1 MKKPA
6 ALAFILMLLLPFAGF
21 TAAQCPSEG
30 HTVVLKAPAVSR
42 TADGELIG
50 VATDFV
56 ITVAPGTGHVYV
68 ETWPLAEV
76 DMQASARLAAQ
87 IAGKVLG
94 VDMSKYDVF
103 IHIKADSPIIGG
115 PSAGGTM
122 TVGIIAALEGW
133 AVNPRVMMTGMIN
146 PDGTIGPV
154 GGILE
159 KASAAHD
166 VGAELFL
173 IPEGQ
178 RIQYVQETQKKEIGG
193 IVEINTQTKRVD
205 VVQYAKERWGLTVIE
220 IKDIYDAVYYFTG
233 HRIPRPKAPSYT
245 KIDTSFLKDD
255 ALKDYENTTAYYNET
270 LQKLKESDVSYGTY
284 ATLLEALKEAEGI
297 LNQSRQSIDSGMYY
311 TALSRNFQAR
321 IVIRHVDWYLDVKSP
336 EDVQKLLKG
345 TESQINA
352 SESTV
357 SSVNIKGI
365 TMLQAV
371 AAAEERV
378 EQAKG
383 LLEEAWKYY
392 YSGDY
397 WDAVGD
403 AAYAYERAKTA
414 EFWAK
419 LGERFASGEEISRE
433 AVKTTARDYIDES
446 NLIVTY
452 IESMYGNV
460 GGDLSGNILQAEQYY
475 EDGKYSA
482 ALFTA
487 MEARV
492 QAQVFLDTLGIENQ
506 SVLMDKLKAM
516 REDAKTAIG
525 MAQGNGVTPILAM
538 AYYEFA
544 ESYEKSAEENN
555 SLEDLQTAM
564 IFYQYARET
573 AGLFLSKSSSPV
585 EPVSNGSAEIPQIII
600 PTGTETPAENPSS
613 SGPSGTGG
621 TGIPSE
627 AWGAMAAVAIGA
639 FLVGALV
646 GRKL

>member
-1 MKKPA
+1 MKR
-6 ALAFILMLLLPFAGF
+6 ALVPLLILMLLLPFASS
-21 TAAQCPSEG
+21 AAAECPSEG

-42 TADGELIG
+42 TADGQLIG

-103 IHIKADSPIIGG
+103 IQIKADSPIIGG

-133 AVNPRVMMTGMIN
+133 KVNPKVMMTGMIN

-166 VGAELFL
+166 VGAQLFL
-173 IPEGQ
+173 IPQGQ

-193 IVEINTQTKRVD
+193 IVEINTQTKKVD
-205 VVQYAKERWGLTVIE
+205 VVEYAKERWGLTVIE

-233 HRIPRPKAPSYT
+233 HKIPRPEAPAYI
-245 KIDTSFLKDD
+245 KIDTAFLKED
-255 ALKDYENTTAYYNET
+255 ALRDYDNTTAYYRST
-270 LQKLKESDVSYGTY
+270 LEKLKKSDVNY
-284 ATLLEALKEAEGI
+284 ATYTTLMEALNEAGII
-297 LNQSRQSIDSGMYY
+297 LNQSKKSLDDGRYY
-311 TALSRNFQAR
+311 TTMSKDFQAR
-321 IVIRHVDWYLDVKSP
+321 IIIRHVDWYLSVKSGD
-336 EDVQKLLKG
+336 DVQRILKTTG
-345 TESQINA
+345 SQINA
-352 SESTV
+352 SESRV
-357 SSVNIKGI
+357 SNITIRGT

-378 EQAKG
+378 EQAKS
-383 LLEEAWKYY
+383 LLDEAWKYY
-392 YSGDY
+392 YNGDY

-414 EFWAK
+414 IFWAS
-419 LGERFASGEEISRE
+419 LGERFASGDVISRDV
-433 AVKTTARDYIDES
+433 VKTTARDYIDES

-452 IESMYGNV
+452 IESMYGTV
-460 GGDLSGNILQAEQYY
+460 GGDLSQSIQQAEQYY

-492 QAQVFLDTLGIENQ
+492 RAQVFLDTLGIDNQ
-506 SVLMDKLKAM
+506 TVLKDKLAGMK
-516 REDAKTAIG
+516 ESAKVAIA
-525 MAQGNGVTPILAM
+525 MAQNQGITPVLAI

-544 ESYEKSAEENN
+544 ESYEQSAEENG
-555 SLEDLQTAM
+555 SMEDLQTAM

-573 AGLFLSKSSSPV
+573 ANLFLSKPSQQTPV
-585 EPVSNGSAEIPQIII
+585 ANTTATDVPQIII
-600 PTGTETPAENPSS
+600 PTPSATETTTPAP
-613 SGPSGTGG
+613 GDGTGG
-621 TGIPSE
+621 VPET
-627 AWGAMAAVAIGA
+627 AIILIALGA
-639 FLVGALV
+639 FLVGAAV
-646 GRKL
+646 GKKL